1 MYDVIEMAANQTE
14 LHLHM
19 LYTHQETTDQ
29 RPESGATRS
38 KEKSAQLTD
47 WKLSELIT

>member
-1 MYDVIEMAANQTE
+1 MAANHIE

-19 LYTHQETTDQ
+19 LYTPQETTDQ
-29 RPESGATRS
+29 RPESGANRS
-38 KEKSAQLTD
+38 KAKSAQSTD